1 MDGRTEVVAAPTTM
15 APLPPNPTHP
25 AVRFELTCP
34 DGRADWAPALIVS
47 EVTPAVTFKQTREFV
62 RVCAQPASPS
72 TLPPRPH
79 LAPSRVCAVAPLV
92 GWLAAQGALTDASE
106 EPHRAD
112 SRV

>member
-62 RVCAQPASPS
+62 RACAQPASPS

-79 LAPSRVCAVAPLV
+79 LASISCMCGSTTCRVACGAGGAHGCVRGAASRRL
-92 GWLAAQGALTDASE
+92 
-106 EPHRAD
+106 
-112 SRV
+112 